1 MKIQIYHLLEGAE
14 KAEGTVVVID
24 VFRAFSLEAYMFQK
38 GVKKIFPVK
47 TVEEAFALKKQHP
60 EYILCGE
67 RNGKIVEGFDVGNSP
82 SQVSSL
88 DLSGKCVIHT
98 TSAGVQGLVSC
109 RKADRVLTGALV
121 NAKAVAEYIRSIH
134 PDKVS
139 LVAMGLNGRQ
149 KTDED
154 ELCARYIQS
163 LLQSTPLQHMET
175 LCQALKETDGK
186 KFFDP
191 LQLSVFPQQDFYDCI
206 RTDSIDVVLQASKVN
221 GILSVEN
228 VRKY

>member
-1 MKIQIYHLLEGAE
+1 M
-14 KAEGTVVVID
+14 
-24 VFRAFSLEAYMFQK
+24 
-38 GVKKIFPVK
+38 
-47 TVEEAFALKKQHP
+47 
-60 EYILCGE
+60 
-67 RNGKIVEGFDVGNSP
+67 
-82 SQVSSL
+82 
-88 DLSGKCVIHT
+88 IHT

-163 LLQSTPLQHMET
+163 LLQFTPLQHMET

-191 LQLSVFPQQDFYDCI
+191 LQQAVFPQQDFYDCI

>member
-88 DLSGKCVIHT
+88 DLNGKCVIHT

-109 RKADRVLTGALV
+109 IKAERVLTGALV

-139 LVAMGLNGRQ
+139 LVAMGLNGSQ

-163 LLQSTPLQHMET
+163 LLQGSPEQHMES

-191 LQLSVFPQQDFYDCI
+191 LQQSVFPKQDFYDCI

-221 GILSVEN
+221 GILTVEN
-228 VRKY
+228 VRKH

>member
-228 VRKY
+228 IRKY